1 MLRQKEI
8 GQGASVGKIRVK
20 VKLFGTLRKY
30 APGYDQEKGLDVTL
44 AEGETVQNLL
54 DTLGIPEDEA
64 RLFFIGG
71 AIKKLTDRLHDG
83 DEISL
88 FLPMAGG

>member
-1 MLRQKEI
+1 MRN
-8 GQGASVGKIRVK
+8 IRVK
-20 VKLFGTLRKY
+20 AKLFGTLRKY
-30 APGYDQEKGLDVTL
+30 APGYDQEKGVDVTL
-44 AEGETVQNLL
+44 ADGETVQSLL
-54 DTLGIPEDEA
+54 KILGIPENEA

-71 AIKKLTDRLHDG
+71 ALKKLTDPLNDG